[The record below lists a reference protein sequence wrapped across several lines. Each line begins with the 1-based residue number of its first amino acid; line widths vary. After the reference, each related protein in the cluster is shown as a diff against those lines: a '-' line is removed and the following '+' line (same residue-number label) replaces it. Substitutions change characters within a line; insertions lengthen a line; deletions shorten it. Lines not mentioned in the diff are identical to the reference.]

1 MQNEFDQ
8 FRLILERSS
17 KFVITTHVTPD
28 PDAIGSEVA
37 LARYLSRHGKIVAI
51 LNHSATPAFCAF
63 LDPQNI
69 VTQFDPLQ
77 HANMILDADAIL
89 VVDANQPERVQS
101 LKPYL
106 TSSTAAK
113 VCIDHHLERS
123 PFADLY
129 IVDEDSAATGEI
141 LYNLLTALDPESI
154 TPDIATPLYV
164 AIMTDTGSFRFPK
177 TDAGLHRMIADLIDR
192 GADPVLSYHQVY
204 EQGTANRM
212 QLLGLVLATLRTAHD
227 NRVAHM
233 TVTRDMFSRTGTT
246 EEDTDNFINYTLA
259 IGGVQVGLMVT
270 ELADG
275 VKISFRSRGEI
286 AINKLAQEFG
296 GNGHKNAAGARIA
309 SGTIESVL
317 AQVLE
322 RVPEYLI

>member
-1 MQNEFDQ
+1 MQNEFEQ
-8 FRLILERSS
+8 FRQIVERST
-17 KFVITTHVTPD
+17 KFVITTHVNPD

-37 LARYLSRHGKIVAI
+37 LARYLSRQGKIVAV
-51 LNHSATPAFCAF
+51 LNHSATPGFCRF
-63 LDPQNI
+63 LDPQNVI
-69 VTQFDPLQ
+69 TQFDPLQ

-101 LKPYL
+101 LKPYIM
-106 TSSTAAK
+106 SSTATK
-113 VCIDHHLERS
+113 VCIDHHLDRA

-141 LYNLLTALDPESI
+141 LYNLLTALDAGNI
-154 TPDIATPLYV
+154 TPDIASPLYV

-177 TDAGLHRMIADLIDR
+177 TDALLHRMIADLIDR
-192 GADPVLSYHQVY
+192 GADPVQSYHQVY
-204 EQGTANRM
+204 EQGTANRI

-259 IGGVQVGLMVT
+259 IAGVQVGLMFT

-275 VKISFRSRGEI
+275 IKLSFRSRGEI

-309 SGTIESVL
+309 SGTIESAL
-317 AQVLE
+317 QQVLE
-322 RVPEYLI
+322 RVPDYLI